1 MTVGRVAAVGER
13 TRVAGLALAG
23 VTVVAAEEPRA
34 VREAWRGLPRDV
46 TLVILTPAAADA
58 LGPALGDGARPLT
71 VVMPS

>member
-1 MTVGRVAAVGER
+1 MGRVAAVGER

-34 VREAWRGLPRDV
+34 VREAWQGLPRDV

-58 LGPALGDGARPLT
+58 LGPALGAGARPLT